1 MFRKC
6 SGIAVLT
13 SMVSSHPEICKTGM
27 HPPGPG
33 PRVGRWR
40 GFVFHRRR
48 GDVWGGVS
56 IKELGAGL
64 LAGS

>member
-27 HPPGPG
+27 HPPWLLNSD
-33 PRVGRWR
+33 PRL
-40 GFVFHRRR
+40 
-48 GDVWGGVS
+48 
-56 IKELGAGL
+56 KGAL
-64 LAGS
+64 IALA